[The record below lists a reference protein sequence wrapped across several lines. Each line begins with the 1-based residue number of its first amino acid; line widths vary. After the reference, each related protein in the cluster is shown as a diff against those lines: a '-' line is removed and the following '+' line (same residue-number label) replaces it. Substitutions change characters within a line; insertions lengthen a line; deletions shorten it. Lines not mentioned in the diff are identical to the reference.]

1 MGRPDTHQPPQPAS
15 ADRAYHEAYAAE
27 GCPRPHWDY
36 LLGSLQALPP
46 RALANRKAL
55 VERSL
60 RNDGASYNDYRGERG
75 SRDWQ
80 LDPVPLLLDSGE
92 WGRIESGVRERAELL
107 NLVLRDLYGPRQLV
121 TLGIIPPELVFAHRG
136 FLRACQG
143 ISLPGDQQ
151 LIQYAADMVRAPDG
165 TLRLISDRTQIP
177 SGMGYALENRK
188 VMARVF
194 PSLFRDSHVH
204 RLSLYFNSLRLK
216 LNALGPNGGV
226 PQVVMLT
233 PGSYNE
239 TYFEQQFLAN
249 HLGYPLV
256 QGNDLTVRDGFVWLK
271 TLNGLSRIDVI
282 LRRVDDDY
290 CDPVELRPDSQLGV
304 PGLLEVVRSGR
315 VVVANPLGSG
325 VLENSGLLKYLPA
338 AGRHFLGREPSL
350 EAVPTYWCGDPADL
364 SHTLAHLDQLVV
376 KTTYHGSTSRTVY
389 GAELGRSQLDDL
401 RDAIRAHPMDFIA
414 QDYVR
419 PSLVPLWDGGER
431 PAVLRSFA
439 VAGESSYIVMPGGLT
454 RVATAEGGVE
464 ISNRAGSPS
473 KDTWV
478 LASEP
483 EKPEELPAAT
493 ITADTL
499 TESLGR
505 GLPSRVADNLF
516 WLGRYL
522 ERAESALRLLRVV
535 FSTLGNATPP
545 GPGNRQLLLR
555 TVTQLTCTYPGFM
568 NDSVSGGD
576 PQQELLSVVLDAQRA
591 GSVASSITSLLN
603 TVDEVKDFVSADTQ
617 RILNSLRDQM
627 ADLPRRMRSTYSA
640 PPEQELESLVT
651 SLLALA
657 GLVQES
663 MMRGQGWHFLQAG
676 RRIER
681 ALQVLSLLRSL
692 WVHCVPGGDQ
702 AQLLEIGLTS
712 TDSLMAYR
720 RRHQHDADM
729 GCALELLLLDTDNP
743 RSVSYQFAQLREHL
757 AAMPGAQNA
766 RLPLPARLL
775 LEADSNLQ
783 LADIAQLAGP
793 SGNSYL
799 RGALDQLLAR
809 DHHLVSGIATAISEA
824 SFDHSGGPRP
834 LGLSEWESTT

>member
-1 MGRPDTHQPPQPAS
+1 
-15 ADRAYHEAYAAE
+15 
-27 GCPRPHWDY
+27 
-36 LLGSLQALPP
+36 
-46 RALANRKAL
+46 
-55 VERSL
+55 
-60 RNDGASYNDYRGERG
+60 
-75 SRDWQ
+75 
-80 LDPVPLLLDSGE
+80 
-92 WGRIESGVRERAELL
+92 
-107 NLVLRDLYGPRQLV
+107 
-121 TLGIIPPELVFAHRG
+121 
-136 FLRACQG
+136 
-143 ISLPGDQQ
+143 
-151 LIQYAADMVRAPDG
+151 
-165 TLRLISDRTQIP
+165 
-177 SGMGYALENRK
+177 
-188 VMARVF
+188 
-194 PSLFRDSHVH
+194 
-204 RLSLYFNSLRLK
+204 
-216 LNALGPNGGV
+216 
-226 PQVVMLT
+226 
-233 PGSYNE
+233 
-239 TYFEQQFLAN
+239 
-249 HLGYPLV
+249 V

-576 PQQELLSVVLDAQRA
+576 PQQELLSVVLDARRA